1 VHAHDVITACG
12 GALANGPVVLDRR
25 RGFAGE
31 HRGGLQ
37 GGVGQ
42 DLMDRGLPVC
52 SSDGE
57 AATDDGAE
65 KFIGVG
71 WPPATSG
78 VLKELL

>member
-1 VHAHDVITACG
+1 
-12 GALANGPVVLDRR
+12 
-25 RGFAGE
+25 
-31 HRGGLQ
+31 
-37 GGVGQ
+37 
-42 DLMDRGLPVC
+42 MDRGLPVC

-57 AATDDGAE
+57 AATDGGAE